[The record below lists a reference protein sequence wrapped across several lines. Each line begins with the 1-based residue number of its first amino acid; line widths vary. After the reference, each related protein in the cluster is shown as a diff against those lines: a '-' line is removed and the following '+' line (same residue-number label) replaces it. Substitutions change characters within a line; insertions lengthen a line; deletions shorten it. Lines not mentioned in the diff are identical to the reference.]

1 MQAKYY
7 NDEWFLSTRSS
18 LRVNELKCNSDF
30 TLYETFVDLLK
41 AYHLSIDDLD
51 KQCVYTF

>member
-7 NDEWFLSTRSS
+7 NNEWFLSTRSS